1 MLRAT
6 HSKPLSSR
14 SQTRTAS
21 LQPNPNSLNVKR
33 FWSSHS
39 LSKQELASVFQKNQ
53 PAILV
58 KGTVHTSSLVSP
70 FLSQYSF
77 HTSQRLQDESSASS
91 AHGQQNTIPKE
102 QIANS
107 TTVNFVQLDEMQTQH
122 ATTAQEISLE
132 SNTIEISVPVQT
144 TETPAIAPASDAEIH
159 FRAGYEHSQQG
170 RLKEALQSY
179 KQAIVLDSKHTHAYH
194 WLGVTYAAVGKHRRA
209 INNYLKSLEH
219 APANSKLTLETY
231 SNLGQSYIAK
241 QMYRESVDV
250 MDKIILIENTNKL
263 AHYNRGY
270 ALMMLEIFDYA
281 VKCFNVTLRLDQSHL
296 GSLQCLSYCLIMQR
310 KYEEALKFIQS
321 AEEIFPRD
329 ATLHHYKE
337 YAYKKYFRS
346 RGVYSLTEIL
356 NAQQNKSESIKQPT
370 HRSSRLVISE
380 DDE

>member
-1 MLRAT
+1 
-6 HSKPLSSR
+6 
-14 SQTRTAS
+14 
-21 LQPNPNSLNVKR
+21 VKR

-39 LSKQELASVFQKNQ
+39 LGKQELASAFQKNK
-53 PAILV
+53 PAIFV
-58 KGTVHTSSLVSP
+58 QGTVHTSSLVSP

-77 HTSQRLQDESSASS
+77 HTSQRLQDESSAPTS
-91 AHGQQNTIPKE
+91 ALGQQNTIPKE
-102 QIANS
+102 QQIANS
-107 TTVNFVQLDEMQTQH
+107 TTVNFVQLDEQTQH
-122 ATTAQEISLE
+122 TTTAQEISLE
-132 SNTIEISVPVQT
+132 SNAIEISVPVQT

-159 FRAGYEHSQQG
+159 FRAGYQHSQQG

-179 KQAIVLDSKHTHAYH
+179 KQAVVLDPKHTHAYH

-231 SNLGQSYIAK
+231 SNLGQSYIAR
-241 QMYRESVDV
+241 QMFRESVDV

-281 VKCFNVTLRLDQSHL
+281 VKCFNVTLRLDSSHL
-296 GSLQCLSYCLIMQR
+296 GSLQCSAYCLIMQR
-310 KYEEALKFIQS
+310 KYEDALKFIQS
-321 AEEIFPRD
+321 AEELFPRD

-356 NAQQNKSESIKQPT
+356 TAQQSKSESIKQPT